1 MRGVTLCLSALAA
14 TWAAGAVAAV
24 TGPPPEEDSRN
35 LADLSLEELMN
46 ESITSVS
53 KKEQR
58 VADAP
63 AAVYVLTGEEILRAG
78 HTSIPEALRMVPG
91 LSVARIDS
99 HTWVITARGFAG
111 EYAGK
116 LLVLIDGRSVYD
128 PFFSGVSWE
137 LQDVPLEDLERIE
150 VIRGPGATLWGSN
163 AVNGVINIITKSAS
177 DTQGGLVVGGGGPQE
192 RFGTLRYG
200 GQAGNAQ
207 YRTYFKYNEN
217 NNFVLPNNTA
227 VQDHWNMWRAGFRT
241 DWQATQ
247 ANGFTLE
254 GDLYN
259 GREDSSNTLP
269 SLTPPYS
276 RAFTSEDNV
285 SGENVLGRWTHTSG
299 EHSHWSLQVDFA
311 HTEVPNPSFGIKRNI
326 LNLEFQQQLDVGS
339 RQTVVYGAGYRLI
352 HADYTNS
359 FQVIHPETIDV
370 DELVNIFA
378 QDEIALVKDRL
389 ALSLGVKVERD
400 EFSGF
405 AWEPSARLLWTP
417 DHSNSIWLSMSR
429 AARAPN
435 PLETET
441 RINETVLAGQ
451 GSPATPLTLVSVLPN
466 PDLAAETLMAYE
478 AGYRLQPHKN
488 IYLDIAAFVNVY
500 DGLILTEDYGTFLE
514 TTPAPTHLTV
524 ASIYDNEVKRET
536 HGIEIAPSWQV
547 TDWWKLAGGYTWLQM
562 SLGSK
567 QIAQVEQQQPGDS
580 PRHQWNLRSSMQWPH
595 AVTFDTAIYYVDAL
609 PAQGIASYTR
619 LDARLGWRVSDSL
632 NVSLTGTNLLH
643 ELHAE
648 FAPYGTAN
656 PVEIRRTLCAKLTW
670 HF

>member
-1 MRGVTLCLSALAA
+1 MRGVTICLCALVV
-14 TWAAGAVAAV
+14 TWAAGAVAAA
-24 TGPPPEEDSRN
+24 TGPLPDEGSRN

-58 VADAP
+58 IADAP
-63 AAVYVLTGEEILRAG
+63 AAIYVLTGEEILRAG

-128 PFFSGVSWE
+128 PFFSGVNWE
-137 LQDVPLEDLERIE
+137 LQDVPLEDLDRIE

-177 DTQGGLVVGGGGPQE
+177 DTQGGLVVAGGGPQE
-192 RFGTLRYG
+192 RSGTLRYG
-200 GQAGNAQ
+200 GQAGTAQ
-207 YRTYFKYNEN
+207 YRTYFKYNQN
-217 NNFVLPNNTA
+217 DNFVFPDNTPS
-227 VQDHWNMWRAGFRT
+227 QDDWHTWRAGFRT

-259 GREDSSNTLP
+259 GREDSSNTLA
-269 SLTPPYS
+269 SLMPPYS
-276 RAFTSEDNV
+276 RTFTSEDNV

-299 EHSHWSLQVDFA
+299 EHSHWSLQMDFA
-311 HTEVPNPSFGIKRNI
+311 HTEAPAPTFGINRNI
-326 LNLEFQQQLDVGS
+326 LNFEFQQQLDLGS
-339 RQTVVYGAGYRLI
+339 RQTVVYGAGYRFL
-352 HADYTNS
+352 HSNYANS
-359 FQVIHPETIDV
+359 FTVTHPQTSDS
-370 DELVNIFA
+370 DRLANIFF

-389 ALSLGVKVERD
+389 ALSLGVKGQRD
-400 EFSGF
+400 EFSTF
-405 AWEPSARLLWTP
+405 EWQPSTRLLWTP
-417 DHSNSIWLSMSR
+417 NHTNSIWLSVSR
-429 AARAPN
+429 AVRVPN
-435 PLETET
+435 PLEIET
-441 RINETVLAGQ
+441 RINETVLPGQ
-451 GSPATPLTLVSVLPN
+451 ESPATPPTLVSVLPN
-466 PDLAAETLMAYE
+466 PNLASETLIAYE
-478 AGYRLQPHKN
+478 AGYRLQPHNN

-500 DGLILTEDYGTFLE
+500 DNLIVNEYYSTFLE
-514 TTPAPTHLTV
+514 TTPAPVHLTI
-524 ASIYDNEVKRET
+524 ASSYDNEVKRET

-562 SLGSK
+562 SLGS
-567 QIAQVEQQQPGDS
+567 QQTLQVEEEQPGDS
-580 PRHQWNLRSSMQWPH
+580 PRHQWNLRSSMQLPH
-595 AVTFDTAIYYVDAL
+595 AVTFDTALYYVDSL
-609 PAQGIASYTR
+609 PTQGIASYTR

-643 ELHAE
+643 EAHAE

-656 PVEIRRTLCAKLTW
+656 RVEIRRTVYAMLT
-670 HF
+670 FRF